1 MQIILIHDCFN
12 CICFFLHVHTIV
24 TGKGTSFDSVL
35 FYGKEFPLFL
45 LDVLVFT
52 LVDMA
57 AFNFT
62 LAAIV
67 TFLVQWVST
76 CVGCS
81 VCGQSIK

>member
-1 MQIILIHDCFN
+1 MWT
-12 CICFFLHVHTIV
+12 VA
-24 TGKGTSFDSVL
+24 TGKGTSYDSVL

-76 CVGCS
+76 RSSWLLAV
-81 VCGQSIK
+81 VCMYIHIP

>member
-1 MQIILIHDCFN
+1 MAASFCT
-12 CICFFLHVHTIV
+12 VPTTA

-35 FYGKEFPLFL
+35 FYGNELPLFL

-67 TFLVQWVST
+67 TFLVQWVS
-76 CVGCS
+76 
-81 VCGQSIK
+81 VCDSL